1 MMLKDWIEL
10 IVIWIINNLLFGNE
24 SFLMKLKEVVSV
36 KEAVI
41 YSISTSYQESVYNKT
56 VIWKG
61 IIINWK

>member
-56 VIWKG
+56 VIWKD
-61 IIINWK
+61 IIINQK